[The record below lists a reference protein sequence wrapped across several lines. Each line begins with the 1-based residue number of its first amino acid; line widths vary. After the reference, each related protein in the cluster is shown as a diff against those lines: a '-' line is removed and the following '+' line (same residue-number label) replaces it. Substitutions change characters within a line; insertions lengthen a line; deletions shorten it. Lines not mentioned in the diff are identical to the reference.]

1 VEDTWIGGSLE
12 LGESVRIQEFK
23 PTIWCVTST
32 LAQEELPRDLS
43 ILRTI
48 ANHHK
53 GCFGAYATVSKVGLV
68 NVADSVTLLTEDKV
82 ATAGV

>member
-1 VEDTWIGGSLE
+1 MEDSWIGGSLE
-12 LGESVRIQEFK
+12 IGGTVRIQQFQ

-32 LAQEELPRDLS
+32 LAQEDLPRDLS

-53 GCFGAYATVSKVGLV
+53 GCFGAYAAVSKPGLV
-68 NVADSVTLLTEDKV
+68 HVKVHHPAECEETLS
-82 ATAGV
+82 AASA